1 MRKMLL
7 AMSLLGLAMTV
18 QAEEVHYVIKVTPT
32 LAYIDAGQQT
42 GAQKG
47 DVYLLLRERGEH
59 FTQVAEVEIVRVD
72 SAFSIGEI
80 TYVEPGEKVEV
91 LQRALSERD
100 WQMMADQA
108 HEAALMR
115 GDQSESERPDGGLG
129 KRSILFMMGG
139 EWGRSTDLRWNAQNN
154 LLAEARSGNGLGIG
168 VRLGQVLQNR
178 WRLNFTY
185 STNAGGDVDDLVIE
199 LDMHRLLSDYDRAG
213 LYIGAGVGL
222 HQLSIDAPGTSDD
235 SANKLGFNLM
245 AGLQIP
251 GRWTFVAETG
261 LQRVVTWGPSI
272 DMSNVRT
279 YIGLG
284 RAF

>member
-1 MRKMLL
+1 MRRIVLVIG
-7 AMSLLGLAMTV
+7 LLGLAMMV
-18 QAEEVHYVIKVTPT
+18 KAEEVHYVIKVTPT
-32 LAYIDAGQQT
+32 LAYIDAGQQA

-47 DVYLLLRERGEH
+47 DVYLLLRENGEH
-59 FTQVAEVEIVRVD
+59 FAQVAEVKIVRVD

-80 TYVEPGEKVEV
+80 THLEPGETVQV
-91 LQRALSERD
+91 LQRAFSERD
-100 WQMMADQA
+100 WQIMAEQA
-108 HEAALMR
+108 HAAVSGR
-115 GDQSESERPDGGLG
+115 EDQSESEQAKGILG

-154 LLAEARSGNGLGIG
+154 LLMEARSGNGLGFG

-185 STNAGGDVDDLVIE
+185 RTSGIGEVDDLAIE
-199 LDMHRLLSDYDRAG
+199 FDMHRLLSDHNRAG
-213 LYIGAGVGL
+213 LYTGAGISL

-235 SANKLGFNLM
+235 SADKLGFNLT

-251 GRWTFVAETG
+251 GRWMFVAETG
-261 LQRVVTWGPSI
+261 LQRVVKWGPSI
-272 DMSNVRT
+272 DVSHVRT

-284 RAF
+284 RTF

>member
-1 MRKMLL
+1 MRRILL
-7 AMSLLGLAMTV
+7 AISLFGLTIMV

-32 LAYIDAGQQT
+32 LAYIDAGQQA

-47 DVYLLLRERGEH
+47 DVYLLLREHGEH
-59 FTQVAEVEIVRVD
+59 FAQVAEVEIVRVD

-80 TYVEPGEKVEV
+80 TYVEPGETVQV
-91 LQRALSERD
+91 LQRALLEPE

-108 HEAALMR
+108 HVAASER
-115 GDQSESERPDGGLG
+115 ENQSESERAKGVLG

-139 EWGRSTDLRWNAQNN
+139 EWGRSADLRWNLQNS
-154 LLAEARSGNGLGIG
+154 LLMEARSGNGLGFG
-168 VRLGQVLQNR
+168 VRLGQVLHNR

-185 STNAGGDVDDLVIE
+185 RTSAIGEVDNLSIE
-199 LDMHRLLSDYDRAG
+199 FDMHRLLSDYNRAG
-213 LYIGAGVGL
+213 LYMGAGIGL
-222 HQLSIDAPGTSDD
+222 HQLSVDAPGTSDD
-235 SANKLGFNLM
+235 SANKLGFNLT

-261 LQRVVTWGPSI
+261 LQRVVKWGPSV
-272 DMSNVRT
+272 DMSHVRT

>member
-1 MRKMLL
+1 MRIIVL
-7 AMSLLGLAMTV
+7 AISLFGLAIMV

-32 LAYIDAGQQT
+32 LAYIDAGQQA

-47 DVYLLLRERGEH
+47 DVYLLLREHGEH
-59 FTQVAEVEIVRVD
+59 FAQVAEVEIVRVD

-80 TYVEPGEKVEV
+80 TYVEPGETVQV
-91 LQRALSERD
+91 LQRALLEPE

-108 HEAALMR
+108 HVAASER
-115 GDQSESERPDGGLG
+115 ENQSESERAKGVLG

-139 EWGRSTDLRWNAQNN
+139 EWGRSTDLRWNLQNS
-154 LLAEARSGNGLGIG
+154 LLMEARSGNGLGFG
-168 VRLGQVLQNR
+168 VRLGQVLHNQ

-185 STNAGGDVDDLVIE
+185 RISAIGEVDNLSIE
-199 LDMHRLLSDYDRAG
+199 FDMHRLLSDYNRAG
-213 LYIGAGVGL
+213 LYMGAGIGL
-222 HQLSIDAPGTSDD
+222 HQLSVDAPGTSDD
-235 SANKLGFNLM
+235 SANKLGFNLT

-261 LQRVVTWGPSI
+261 LQRVVKWGPSV
-272 DMSNVRT
+272 DMSHVRT

>member
-1 MRKMLL
+1 MRRIVLVIG
-7 AMSLLGLAMTV
+7 LLGLAMMV
-18 QAEEVHYVIKVTPT
+18 KAEEVHYVIKVTPT
-32 LAYIDAGQQT
+32 LAYIDAGQQA

-47 DVYLLLRERGEH
+47 DVYLLLRENGEH
-59 FTQVAEVEIVRVD
+59 FAQVAEVEIVRVD

-80 TYVEPGEKVEV
+80 THVEPGETVQV
-91 LQRALSERD
+91 LQRAFSERD
-100 WQMMADQA
+100 WQIMAEQA
-108 HEAALMR
+108 HAAVSGR
-115 GDQSESERPDGGLG
+115 EDQSESEQAKGILG

-154 LLAEARSGNGLGIG
+154 LLMEARSGNGLGFG

-185 STNAGGDVDDLVIE
+185 RTSGIGEVDDLAIE
-199 LDMHRLLSDYDRAG
+199 FDMHRLLSDHNRAG
-213 LYIGAGVGL
+213 LYVGAGIGL

-235 SANKLGFNLM
+235 SANKLGFNLT

-251 GRWTFVAETG
+251 GRWMFVAETG
-261 LQRVVTWGPSI
+261 LQRVVKWGPSI
-272 DMSNVRT
+272 DASHVRT

-284 RAF
+284 RTF

>member
-1 MRKMLL
+1 MRRIVL
-7 AMSLLGLAMTV
+7 AISLFGLAMMV

-32 LAYIDAGQQT
+32 LVYIDAGQQA

-47 DVYLLLRERGEH
+47 DVYLLLREHGEH
-59 FTQVAEVEIVRVD
+59 FAQVAEVEIVRVD

-80 TYVEPGEKVEV
+80 TYVKLGETIQV
-91 LQRALSERD
+91 LQRAFSERD
-100 WQMMADQA
+100 WQIMAEQA
-108 HEAALMR
+108 HAELSER
-115 GDQSESERPDGGLG
+115 EYQSESEQEKGVFG
-129 KRSILFMMGG
+129 KRSILFMIGG
-139 EWGRSTDLRWNAQNN
+139 EWGRSTDLRWNAQNS
-154 LLAEARSGNGLGIG
+154 LLMEARSGNGLGFG

-185 STNAGGDVDDLVIE
+185 RTSAVGEVDDLAIE
-199 LDMHRLLSDYDRAG
+199 FDMHRLLSEHNRSG
-213 LYIGAGVGL
+213 LYIGVGMGL

-235 SANKLGFNLM
+235 SANKLGFNLT

-261 LQRVVTWGPSI
+261 LQRIVKWGPSV
-272 DMSNVRT
+272 DMSHVRT

>member
-1 MRKMLL
+1 MRRILL
-7 AMSLLGLAMTV
+7 AISLFGLTIMV

-32 LAYIDAGQQT
+32 LAYIDAGQQA

-47 DVYLLLRERGEH
+47 DVYLLLREHGEH
-59 FTQVAEVEIVRVD
+59 FARVAEVEIVRVD

-80 TYVEPGEKVEV
+80 TYVEPGETVQV
-91 LQRALSERD
+91 LQRALLKRE

-108 HEAALMR
+108 HAAVSER
-115 GDQSESERPDGGLG
+115 EDQSESERAKGFLG

-139 EWGRSTDLRWNAQNN
+139 EWGRSTDLRWNLQNN
-154 LLAEARSGNGLGIG
+154 LLMEARSGNGLGFG
-168 VRLGQVLQNR
+168 VRLGQVLHNR

-185 STNAGGDVDDLVIE
+185 RTSAIGEVDDLSIE
-199 LDMHRLLSDYDRAG
+199 FDMHRLLSDYNRAG
-213 LYIGAGVGL
+213 LYIGAGIGL
-222 HQLSIDAPGTSDD
+222 HQLSVDAPGTSDD
-235 SANKLGFNLM
+235 SANKQGFNLT

-261 LQRVVTWGPSI
+261 LQRVVKWGPSVDI
-272 DMSNVRT
+272 SHVRT